1 MGLGV
6 LAIPDDCSG
15 RVVVELP
22 SRVLHSRLHQ
32 ANKRPGTQE
41 VFHVKVQPL
50 THTILVSTQQSVA
63 SLPAHTVTAGEVDR
77 VVDTTGDVVKSTTSL
92 PDPNH
97 ELDFSKHVI
106 YGSLD
111 VTPPGARYT
120 FGEREQRIDAYAGR
134 VVAQLKTIETGDEGQ
149 SNIRFQHIRPFL
161 EPAGYFSGGLL
172 AAGYDPHQKITV
184 TFNSYVKE
192 LNGASH
198 LTNQE
203 ERTYFAWQ
211 IAAGALK
218 HDEVAPGGQL
228 NAQGMHINAQDKN
241 TIKDLQ
247 SLGSTLQDHW
257 EQEVSRPMRDP
268 NGELAK
274 RSGKADA
281 YVVKGTLQG
290 LRDDEAAFSQLT
302 LAGQKAIIRTLEAN
316 GNVVVPNIYGYSLA
330 GYAFVPYVQYHG
342 DYDHRPNEGL
352 MVDLRHG
359 TVSELHADDDFAKW
373 AERNRAH
380 VVNSFN
386 ASDRQGGEDAHWP
399 RADYVLDTLIHGN
412 SVTYP
417 GRKNWLA
424 DKAVPVRETFNYTQ
438 SRDSDY
444 YLKFG
449 DLKSGIAPHF
459 QAVNAKNAIW
469 ADQTE
474 VFGASQQNWKAA
486 KAFWGST
493 FGYLPVIG
501 NTGNIVFGVHDAING
516 MTQNDRVGGSAAAV
530 ISGLQ
535 LVHEIA
541 TARADAG
548 LGEPSLTNSAP
559 VQHYRWKVNSQTS
572 DLELLRAP
580 NAGSSFPGMREIE
593 LGGRTYYAAHAPDA
607 GDGTHYVLRVVD
619 PHDPDKLASSAIV
632 AAPDAQGIWQRRGV
646 VGGGLDELE
655 GRLKDPVGFGSR
667 AMVYAD
673 PDDADYVI
681 KVTFPLPT
689 AERVADMKNEVALFN
704 RYYGG
709 ERATFLGSNAA
720 DTVSYMRMPNVP
732 GESLEQLMAGGKALP
747 EGLSASLLNML
758 AELESAGIAH
768 NDLAARNILYDA
780 NTQKCFPVDFGSAR
794 KAGVNLA
801 QSDDRYSIWNLREEI
816 QPDNQSLEEMVE
828 LLESLKTNAVS

>member
-1 MGLGV
+1 M
-6 LAIPDDCSG
+6 
-15 RVVVELP
+15 
-22 SRVLHSRLHQ
+22 
-32 ANKRPGTQE
+32 
-41 VFHVKVQPL
+41 KVQPL
-50 THTILVSTQQSVA
+50 THAVLVSTQQAVPS
-63 SLPAHTVTAGEVDR
+63 SPARTVTAGEVNGAVGTR
-77 VVDTTGDVVKSTTSL
+77 GDVVKSTTSL

-134 VVAQLKTIETGDEGQ
+134 VVAQIKTIETGDEGQ

-172 AAGYDPHQKITV
+172 AAGYDPHQTITV
-184 TFNSYVKE
+184 TFNAYVKE

-198 LTNQE
+198 LTDQD

-211 IAAGALK
+211 IAAGVLK
-218 HDEVAPGGQL
+218 HDKVAPGGPL
-228 NAQGMHINAQDKN
+228 NAQGMQIKAQDRN
-241 TIKDLQ
+241 TINDLE
-247 SLGSTLQDHW
+247 SLGSKLQSHW
-257 EQEVSRPMRDP
+257 EQEISRPMRDSD
-268 NGELAK
+268 GALAA

-281 YVVKGTLQG
+281 YVVKGTLQS
-290 LRDDEAAFSQLT
+290 LRDDEGVFSQLT
-302 LAGQKAIIRTLEAN
+302 PAGQKAVIRTLEEN
-316 GNVVVPNIYGYSLA
+316 GNVVIPNIYGYPFA
-330 GYAFVPYVQYHG
+330 GYAFVPYENYHG
-342 DYDHRPNEGL
+342 DYDHRPHEGL
-352 MVDLRHG
+352 MVDLKRG
-359 TVSELHADDDFAKW
+359 TVSELHGDDDFAKW
-373 AERNRAH
+373 AERNRAN
-380 VVNSFN
+380 VVNGFN
-386 ASDRQGGEDAHWP
+386 ASDRQGGKDAHWP

-412 SVTYP
+412 GATFP
-417 GRKNWLA
+417 GRKNFFA
-424 DKAVPVRETFNYTQ
+424 DKALPVRETFNYTQ
-438 SRDSDY
+438 SRDDNY
-444 YLKFG
+444 YLRFG
-449 DLKSGIAPHF
+449 DLKSGIASHF
-459 QAVNAKNAIW
+459 QAVNAKNAMW

-486 KAFWGST
+486 KEFWGNT

-541 TARADAG
+541 TAKADAG
-548 LGEPSLTNSAP
+548 LGEPSLANSAP
-559 VQHYRWKVNSQTS
+559 VQHYRWTFNPQTS
-572 DLELLRAP
+572 DLELLRASTP
-580 NAGSSFPGMREIE
+580 GASFPGMREIE
-593 LGGRTYYAAHAPDA
+593 LGGKTYYAADAPDA
-607 GDGTHYVLRVVD
+607 GDGMHYVLRVVD

-632 AAPDAQGIWQRRGV
+632 AKPDAQGIWQRRSV

-681 KVTFPLPT
+681 KVTFPLPA
-689 AERVADMKNEVALFN
+689 AERVAAMKNEVALFN

-720 DTVSYMRMPNVP
+720 DTVSYMRMPKVP
-732 GESLEQLMAGGKALP
+732 GESLEQLMAGGKDLP
-747 EGLSASLLNML
+747 EGLSASVLNML
-758 AELESAGIAH
+758 VELESAGIAH

-780 NTQKCFPVDFGSAR
+780 NTQQCFPVDFGSAR
-794 KAGVNLA
+794 AAGGNLA
-801 QSDDRYSIWNLREEI
+801 QSDDRYSIWNLREDI
-816 QPDNQSLEEMVE
+816 QPDNQSFEEMVE
-828 LLESLKTNAVS
+828 LLEALKTNAVS